1 VVVTENEYHE
11 ACREIARNG
20 TSHFFDPWVE
30 PGKFGSWMAYWRRI
44 GVHSVMIRC
53 VMKNEWPS
61 DRICVPAKYPREF
74 DRRNADL
81 QSDLNAANAWMSEVR
96 RMARRGELPAGAYSK
111 LKDGGVDLPAMDS
124 DVKDRRDRIMKGF
137 ELLSMG
143 RYEDAK
149 RAVMPSAAPQEAAGR
164 DSSNFWYDDI

>member
-1 VVVTENEYHE
+1 MMTEKEYHE

-20 TSHFFDPWVE
+20 TLHFFDPWVE

-53 VMKNEWPS
+53 VMKNECPS
-61 DRICVPAKYPREF
+61 ERICAPAEYPREF

-81 QSDLNAANAWMSEVR
+81 QSDTSAANAWISEVR
-96 RMARRGELPAGAYSK
+96 RMARRGKLPIGVFAK
-111 LKDGGVDLPAMDS
+111 LKEGGIDLPSIDE
-124 DVKDRRDRIMKGF
+124 DVKESRERVGKGL

-149 RAVMPSAAPQEAAGR
+149 RAVMHPGAPQDVTGR
-164 DSSNFWYDDI
+164 DSGKFWYEDI